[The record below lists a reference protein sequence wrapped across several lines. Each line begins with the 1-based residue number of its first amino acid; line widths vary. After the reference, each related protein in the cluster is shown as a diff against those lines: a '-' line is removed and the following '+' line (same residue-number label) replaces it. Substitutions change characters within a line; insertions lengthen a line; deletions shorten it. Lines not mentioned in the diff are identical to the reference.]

1 MSRANYR
8 QHRMTSTSVSGTAMS
23 APNSFSIA
31 SVQSSAAGVAR
42 IDADKGAIE

>member
-1 MSRANYR
+1 MTAANPY
-8 QHRMTSTSVSGTAMS
+8 
-23 APNSFSIA
+23 SIA